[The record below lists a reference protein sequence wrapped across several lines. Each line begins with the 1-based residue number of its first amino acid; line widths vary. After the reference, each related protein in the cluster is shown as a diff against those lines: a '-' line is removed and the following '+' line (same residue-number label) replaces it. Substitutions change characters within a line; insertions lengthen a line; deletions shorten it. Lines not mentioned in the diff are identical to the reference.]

1 MWFKNLRIFRLTQA
15 LSASDQELNDLLE
28 TKQFQPCGK
37 LDALKHGWTSPLGRS
52 GKMLSHSNGGAT
64 MLCAKRQE
72 KSVPSTA
79 LNEALENKI
88 YEIREDEGRPVGR
101 KEKQSLKD
109 ELIFSMLPQ
118 ALPRTS
124 FEYGY
129 VHANDRLIY
138 VNVASSKKA
147 EDFLSL
153 LRESLGSVKAVPLG
167 THNPIAAVLTDW
179 LRNGEA
185 PSPFALGDI
194 CELRA
199 SKDERVIRFRKH
211 DLSADEIK
219 QHLDT
224 GMHVQR
230 LSLSWKDTISFVID
244 EELAVKSMSFS
255 DELMEKVSDVN
266 SEGEADVFD
275 NDFAFMHAELSALTK
290 DLLSAFGGEADAF

>member
-15 LSASDQELNDLLE
+15 LSATDQELNDLLE
-28 TKQFQPCGK
+28 SKLFQPCGK
-37 LDALKHGWTSPLGRS
+37 LDALRHGWTSPLGRS

-72 KSVPSTA
+72 KSVPSAA

-88 YEIREDEGRPVGR
+88 YEIREEEGRPVGR
-101 KEKQSLKD
+101 KEKQALKD

-124 FEYGY
+124 FEFGY
-129 VHANDRLIY
+129 VNAKDNLIY
-138 VNVASSKKA
+138 VNLSSAKKA
-147 EDFLSL
+147 EDFLTL
-153 LRESLGSVKAVPLG
+153 LRESLGSLKAIPLS
-167 THNPIAAVLTDW
+167 THNPVPTVLTEW

-185 PSPFALGDI
+185 LQPFALGDL

-211 DLSADEIK
+211 DLSADELR

-230 LSLSWKDTISFVID
+230 LSLVWKDTITFVID
-244 EELAVKSMSFS
+244 EELAVKSISFS
-255 DELMEKVSDVN
+255 DELMEKVADVDSD
-266 SEGEADVFD
+266 GEAAAFD
-275 NDFAFMHAELSALTK
+275 NDFAFMHAELAALTK
-290 DLLSAFGGEADAF
+290 DLLLAFGGESEAF